1 MEELLNVTRRDNFL
15 VYLQCWELCE
25 AYGLP
30 LTEDIL
36 MRGRGLLQGR
46 ALANVELALILA
58 TLYMHLTKPP
68 WPWVGT
74 LGRRR
79 KKGRQHDCQE
89 SFLGHGLRGMGS
101 LGEIWEIWVLKLC
114 LHTCIP
120 LPICALHMNTPLH
133 VYETNSNHRE
143 NHHQNS

>member
-1 MEELLNVTRRDNFL
+1 MSQRHKTEHLLFSLQLCLPSIQYMENCRLVRSGTKEFDSHCLPTTISGEMEELLNVTRRDNFL

-58 TLYMHLTKPP
+58 TLYMYLAKPL
-68 WPWVGT
+68 WPLVGT

-79 KKGRQHDCQE
+79 KKGRQPGC
-89 SFLGHGLRGMGS
+89 
-101 LGEIWEIWVLKLC
+101 
-114 LHTCIP
+114 
-120 LPICALHMNTPLH
+120 
-133 VYETNSNHRE
+133 
-143 NHHQNS
+143 